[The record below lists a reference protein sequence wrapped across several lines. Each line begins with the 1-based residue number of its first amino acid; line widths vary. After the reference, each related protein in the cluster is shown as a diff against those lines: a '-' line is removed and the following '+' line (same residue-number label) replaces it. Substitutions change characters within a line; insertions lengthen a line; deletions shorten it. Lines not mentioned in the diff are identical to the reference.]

1 MSTGQ
6 HIDYDTLVR
15 DAVQTAKRSV
25 VRSVLTQVARTGLVG
40 GHHFL
45 IAFGTQATGV
55 ILSKRLREKY
65 PVEMTIVLQHRFWD
79 LEVADDRFEVKLT
92 FDSIPE
98 RLGIPFAAIK
108 AFYDPSVPYMMPFDE
123 GELVGDAA
131 RSGLERTTAL
141 NAGGEDAEAALQT
154 MGQRGN
160 RTETTERPTDRP
172 IDRIDKRRDRT
183 GRRPRPGEKADADGR
198 PDQPRAVPPASE
210 RPVLVSDAPSAA
222 PVSAHPVQRAKPAL
236 AEVKAASD
244 DEAKPDAG
252 GAKVL
257 DLSSFRGKKK

>member
-131 RSGLERTTAL
+131 RSGLERT
-141 NAGGEDAEAALQT
+141 AGQASGPEDAEAAVHT
-154 MGQRGN
+154 MSQRSN
-160 RTETTERPTDRP
+160 RPEATDRP
-172 IDRIDKRRDRT
+172 IDRLEKRRDRT
-183 GRRPRPGEKADADGR
+183 GRRLRPGEKADADSR
-198 PDQPRAVPPASE
+198 PDQSRAPPPAGE
-210 RPVLVSDAPSAA
+210 RPVLVSDAPSVA
-222 PVSAHPVQRAKPAL
+222 PVAVHPVHRAKPAL

-244 DEAKPDAG
+244 DQAKPDVG